1 MNCRELERLFL
12 SGGSDAEA
20 AAHREGCG
28 ECARLGADLDRLA
41 SYASDLRPP
50 AWNPELRRALLEI
63 PRLTVSCDA
72 ADGLTAAL
80 LEGEIDDGDAR
91 RLRSHLSRCAGCAEA
106 AGTLGAM
113 RSLSAPA
120 PPPWLTTK
128 LAATRPPKKKSFWRS
143 ALSGRMVVAYAY
155 AAALLVMVMG
165 LNPTAVVRKTGFA
178 SLGESTR
185 SVVLDAQ
192 SSIGDRLGA
201 LQEKALRTLAVWR
214 GHIGGYGRAAVSN
227 VIAFVLKAEPKKS
240 PARPHLGKEGGGA
253 TAPGEVG
260 LAGDRASALP
270 HGVPSPQRE
279 PFPARFRV

>member
-1 MNCRELERLFL
+1 MSCRELERLFL
-12 SGGSDAEA
+12 SDGSDAAA
-20 AAHREGCG
+20 AAHREACG

-41 SYASDLRPP
+41 SSAADLRAP
-50 AWNPELRRALLEI
+50 AWSPGLRRALLEV
-63 PRLTVSCDA
+63 PRMTVSCEA

-80 LEGEIDDGDAR
+80 LEGEIEDADAR

-106 AGTLGAM
+106 AETLGAM

-120 PPPWLTTK
+120 PAPWLTTK
-128 LAATRPPKKKSFWRS
+128 LGATRPPKKRSLWRS
-143 ALSGRMVVAYAY
+143 AFSGRMVVAYAY

-185 SVVLDAQ
+185 SAVLVAQ

-214 GHIGGYGRAAVSN
+214 GHVGGYGRAAVSN
-227 VIAFVLKAEPKKS
+227 VIAFVLRPEPKKS
-240 PARPHLGKEGGGA
+240 ASPPHLGKESDA
-253 TAPGEVG
+253 AAAPGEVQ
-260 LAGDRASALP
+260 LAGDRAPALRR
-270 HGVPSPQRE
+270 GVTSPRRE
-279 PFPARFRV
+279 PFPTRFRV